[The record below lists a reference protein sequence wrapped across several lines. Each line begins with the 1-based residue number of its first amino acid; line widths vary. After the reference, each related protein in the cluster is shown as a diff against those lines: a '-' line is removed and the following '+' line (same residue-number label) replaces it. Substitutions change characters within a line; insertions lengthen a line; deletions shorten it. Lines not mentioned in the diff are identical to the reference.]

1 MKRSEEKHKIA
12 KQWMKMLAVS
22 ALVFLITLIGL
33 FVMGKISQKRE
44 ISYNEVSV
52 SVKDVNEVK
61 KHHRHNTISR
71 LEVNVV
77 FQGDTVK
84 LHGVNMED
92 RQKYREALDSHTD
105 ITVYE
110 HGNRLYANVDA
121 IRGTGA
127 LATIMYLFWI
137 VCILSF
143 SSTFMSVAMCIKSI
157 FLYKRAVAEDADE
170 EKRAATA
177 KRISPPIKRPK
188 NIPNA
193 IKESRKE

>member
-84 LHGVNMED
+84 LRGVNMED
-92 RQKYREALDSHTD
+92 RQ
-105 ITVYE
+105 
-110 HGNRLYANVDA
+110 
-121 IRGTGA
+121 
-127 LATIMYLFWI
+127 
-137 VCILSF
+137 
-143 SSTFMSVAMCIKSI
+143 
-157 FLYKRAVAEDADE
+157 
-170 EKRAATA
+170 
-177 KRISPPIKRPK
+177 
-188 NIPNA
+188 
-193 IKESRKE
+193 